1 MDVDDFDGDNEATI
15 VRSASLSSHHVV
27 ETFRML
33 GTTLDRPIRGTIAD
47 YRRAC
52 VQFGGCQP
60 RREHNMTTRRAKISA
75 WGGAMSRHVEEHGQR
90 RSDVQ
95 RATEVLTNK
104 MEILE
109 DTVKKILSEMFPT
122 NIQERPSPSSM
133 ERLRMEL
140 DLLER
145 RRRSLVELTMSGAV
159 FVQ

>member
-15 VRSASLSSHHVV
+15 VRSASLSSNHVV

-33 GTTLDRPIRGTIAD
+33 GTKMDRPIRGTIAD
-47 YRRAC
+47 CRAC

-75 WGGAMSRHVEEHGQR
+75 WGGAMSHHVEEHDQR